1 MASQGETSRDGAR
14 QSWQGMARCEETWNG
29 EAVMVSQGVTRHGP
43 VGYDVAVT
51 ATLKSHD
58 LRTTT
63 QQERNKMKEKIK
75 TLWTEALRSGEYAQG
90 REQLKTDAPANTG
103 HKDKF
108 CCLGVLT
115 DLYCK
120 DKGVSWEEATELAR
134 NPDEWNKTEA
144 ISYMPECVASW
155 AGFLESELSDQG
167 DDGIDV
173 RLLTLEHEDRS
184 KYYSSC
190 NASTIN
196 DSYMRNPAASHGNFD
211 DIADLVE
218 GNL

>member
-1 MASQGETSRDGAR
+1 M
-14 QSWQGMARCEETWNG
+14 
-29 EAVMVSQGVTRHGP
+29 
-43 VGYDVAVT
+43 AVT

-58 LRTTT
+58 LRSTT

-75 TLWTEALRSGEYAQG
+75 TLWTEALRSGEYKQG
-90 REQLKTDAPANTG
+90 QEQLKTDAAKG

-134 NPDEWNKTEA
+134 NPDEWNKTQA

-155 AGFLESELSDQG
+155 AGFLETELSDQG
-167 DDGIDV
+167 DDGLDV
-173 RLLTLEHEDRS
+173 YVLKLEEEDRTY
-184 KYYSSC
+184 KYNSC
-190 NASTIN
+190 NAANIN
-196 DSYMRNPAASHGNFD
+196 DTYMRNPGVSHGSFD

-218 GNL
+218 RNL

>member
-1 MASQGETSRDGAR
+1 
-14 QSWQGMARCEETWNG
+14 
-29 EAVMVSQGVTRHGP
+29 MVSQGVTRHGP

-51 ATLKSHD
+51 ATLKSCD

-75 TLWTEALRSGEYAQG
+75 TLWTEALRSGEYEQG
-90 REQLKTDAPANTG
+90 QEQLKTNAAEG

-134 NPDEWNKTEA
+134 NPDEWNKTQA

-155 AGFLESELSDQG
+155 AGFLETELSDQG

-173 RLLTLEHEDRS
+173 HLLKLEHEDRNY
-184 KYYSSC
+184 KYNSC
-190 NASTIN
+190 NAANIN
-196 DSYMRNPAASHGNFD
+196 DSYMRNPAASHGSFD

-218 GNL
+218 RNL